1 MFIAN
6 RTHYEKITAMCYLL
20 NGRRNREEE
29 YKHYGSSFFDTGYRP
44 NTIEI
49 HTIDGKV
56 HQVEFNSIDLVY
68 KALHVRFDG
77 KTIHLRIV
85 VNGKDW
91 GNDFEFWDDYAK
103 KTAESIFG
111 EGISPVNV
119 VIYTEIALKDLCR
132 NFCNEIQETI
142 ASIRCWATIA

>member
-20 NGRRNREEE
+20 NGRRNREED
-29 YKHYGSSFFDTGYRP
+29 YKYYDTGYHP
-44 NTIEI
+44 NTIET

-56 HQVEFNSIDLVY
+56 RQVEFNSVDLVY
-68 KALHVRFDG
+68 KALHVRFNG

-85 VNGKDW
+85 VDGKDW

-103 KTAESIFG
+103 KVAESIFG

-132 NFCNEIQETI
+132 GYSNEIQETI
-142 ASIRCWATIA
+142 ASIRCW